1 MGLQRNQYAKI
12 WLLAVAVA
20 SFAAGSTVAA
30 HDPHPMA
37 MHELD
42 WTANEITRVHSMAED
57 FQSGQLL
64 LIWTLPG
71 RVQQVEG
78 RSCLVGP
85 YFIFDVDDAFAY
97 DIDETVTVELLFDRS
112 QTDGFIISYDHAA
125 QPPVSKTVVFDG
137 VQNERW
143 HRATVELPRA
153 GFVNRR
159 HGYTDLGIGALG
171 TQIEY
176 DAEDNHEIVLCDIT
190 IRRNHR
196 VAAPPRVPGTLQLTI
211 QDAATG
217 APTAAR
223 VGLYGPSG
231 RMPPPADD
239 AVTVQRFND
248 RVKQLPVRRQY
259 ELWPVDSGHAFYV
272 DGSYRA
278 TVPADRYEL
287 IISKG
292 PEYRI
297 HRQMV
302 DIQAGSEVLLTVDMR
317 RWIDMPAR
325 GVYSGDQHI
334 HIRRP
339 QEADPEISALMR
351 AEDIHVA
358 NILQMSNLV
367 RSYFPQYAF
376 GSDGHYV
383 RGTHA
388 LVSGQESP
396 RTAHRGH
403 TISLNAKRYHPPENY
418 FLYHESAAAIRR
430 DGGLFGYAHV
440 MLDAFHASWGLA
452 LDVPMGLVDFI
463 EVLQIGYLGTD
474 ILYDFLNL
482 GFRLTPA
489 SGSDFPYINLPGS
502 ERTYV
507 QIDGEFSPQAWFD
520 GFGAGHSF
528 VTNAPILELD
538 VGGNSMGDTVK
549 VMSGESLAISAHARI
564 NPDFDTLTR
573 LELVLHGEVVATTAN
588 EQGAEMLSLDYELVA
603 EQSCWLAIRAYGAA
617 GALAHSSPVYVLVD
631 GIKDFWK
638 RPAVPALVAKYK
650 AKINDLL
657 TSLPMVYEDLEKWDT
672 AEVMQPAWRAQ
683 LPALKQRASLVL
695 KRYDDIQARAAT
707 ERP

>member
-1 MGLQRNQYAKI
+1 MNAQPNQRARL
-12 WLLAVAVA
+12 WSLLALGTLLSA
-20 SFAAGSTVAA
+20 SANIAA
-30 HDPHPMA
+30 HEPHPMA

-42 WTANEITRVHSMAED
+42 WSAGHIAQVHAMAED
-57 FQSGQLL
+57 FQSGELL
-64 LIWTLPG
+64 LIWTQPG
-71 RVQQVEG
+71 RVQEVDG

-112 QTDGFIISYDHAA
+112 QTNGFIISYDHAA
-125 QPPVSKTVVFDG
+125 LPPVSTTVVFDEH
-137 VQNERW
+137 VTERW

-159 HGYTDLGIGALG
+159 HGYTDIGIGALG
-171 TQIEY
+171 TRIEY
-176 DAEDNHEIVLCDIT
+176 DPAADHEVVLCDIT
-190 IRRNHR
+190 IRRDHR
-196 VAAPPRVPGTLQLTI
+196 VSAPPRPSGTLQLTI

-248 RVKQLPVRRQY
+248 RVKQLPVRRRY

-272 DGSYRA
+272 DGDYRA
-278 TVPADRYEL
+278 SVPADRYEL
-287 IISKG
+287 VVSKG

-297 HRQMV
+297 HRQQFEV
-302 DIQAGSEVLLTVDMR
+302 RAGSEARLHVDLQ
-317 RWIDMPAR
+317 RWIDMPAS

-339 QEADPEISALMR
+339 EESNPEISALMR

-367 RSYFPQYAF
+367 RYYFPQYAF
-376 GSDGHYV
+376 GSDGQYV
-383 RGTHA
+383 LGNHA

-418 FLYHESAAAIRR
+418 FLYHETAAAIRH

-463 EVLQIGYLGTD
+463 EVLQIGYLGTE

-482 GFRLTPA
+482 GFKLIPA
-489 SGSDFPYINLPGS
+489 SGSDFPYINLPGT

-538 VGGNSMGDTVK
+538 VAGKSMGETVNA
-549 VMSGESLAISAHARI
+549 VSGERLALTAGARI
-564 NPDFDTLTR
+564 NPDFDKLTR
-573 LELVLHGEVVATTAN
+573 LELVMHGEVVATAAGGEGT
-588 EQGAEMLSLDYELVA
+588 ETLSLDYELTA
-603 EQSCWLAIRAYGAA
+603 AQSCWLAIRAYGAA

-631 GIKDFWK
+631 GDERFWK
-638 RPAVPALVAKYK
+638 RSAVPTLVNKYQS
-650 AKINDLL
+650 KIHEMLA
-657 TSLPMVYEDLEKWDT
+657 SFPMVYEDLEKWDT
-672 AEVMQPAWRAQ
+672 AEVMQPMWHAQ
-683 LPALKQRASLVL
+683 MPALRQRAELVL
-695 KRYDDIQARAAT
+695 RRYDELSASARK
-707 ERP
+707 PSP